1 MPLPPPSMPLPPP
14 YDLHGPQVE
23 PKAACWGGSPTPLH
37 VVATAE
43 IMAALTPPPYPTDP
57 MAIKAELTEL
67 HELAQMRD
75 DPTAL
80 HSSTPGR
87 ERRPLSF
94 FLQLRPP
101 PLGAVYNTLRPPT
114 GPIIATGRE
123 LARMFEA
130 ETPGL
135 AHRQAM
141 NFLIKD
147 SGWSPPRQARAW
159 AALDIAIYSALL
171 AAWHYKWSYKH
182 PNITLA
188 ISYRQRPWEADNT
201 LPVLFDHAVNADGS
215 GDGPL
220 RIAPEP
226 SPGTPRHPAY
236 PSGHSTYSAAGSE
249 VLKALFPGYDTPLD
263 DLADNIGMAR
273 LWAGIHWRSDH
284 TFGRM
289 LGKAVGQLVLAQL
302 GADGAGSPP
311 VPPPPAGPAR
321 PAAPPRRRRGPSAE
335 AAAARGPA
343 LCSAGPYD
351 RFCCRRSR

>member
-1 MPLPPPSMPLPPP
+1 MSAQ
-14 YDLHGPQVE
+14 YHLHGPQVE
-23 PKAACWGGSPTPLH
+23 PKAACWGDNPPHAPLH
-37 VVATAE
+37 VVPTAE
-43 IMAALTPPPYPTDP
+43 ITAIVTPPPFPTG
-57 MAIKAELTEL
+57 AAATEELKEL

-80 HSSTPGR
+80 HSSAPGR

-101 PLGAVYNTLRPPT
+101 PLGAVYNTLRADSQPVVT
-114 GPIIATGRE
+114 TGRE

-135 AHRQAM
+135 LHRQAL

-171 AAWHYKWSYKH
+171 AAWHYKW
-182 PNITLA
+182 NTGDLA
-188 ISYRQRPWEADNT
+188 ISYRPRPWEADHT
-201 LPVLFDHAVNADGS
+201 LSILFDHAVNAAGT
-215 GDGPL
+215 GDGTL
-220 RIAPEP
+220 RIVPAP

-249 VLKALFPGYDTPLD
+249 VLKALFPGYETPLD

-284 TFGRM
+284 TFGRAV
-289 LGKAVGQLVLAQL
+289 GKAVGQRVIAQL
-302 GADGAGSPP
+302 NADGAGA
-311 VPPPPAGPAR
+311 PPPPVSSD
-321 PAAPPRRRRGPSAE
+321 PPPPGTICP
-335 AAAARGPA
+335 
-343 LCSAGPYD
+343 
-351 RFCCRRSR
+351 